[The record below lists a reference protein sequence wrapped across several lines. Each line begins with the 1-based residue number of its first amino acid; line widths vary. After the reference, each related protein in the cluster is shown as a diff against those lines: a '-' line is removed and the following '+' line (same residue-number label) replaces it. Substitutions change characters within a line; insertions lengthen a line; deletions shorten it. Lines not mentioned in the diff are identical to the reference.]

1 MDKMIDRIRKFE
13 NLHILFWLIK
23 DTCWIQ
29 NWHIPACIMIV
40 PTVGMAVYIT
50 WLSRSVR
57 KELFHNLAVCG
68 WIMANSIW
76 MLGEFFMEDG
86 TRPLATVFFLMGL
99 GFIAYYYLVPT
110 KHAS

>member
-1 MDKMIDRIRKFE
+1 MIERIRKFE

-23 DTCWIQ
+23 
-29 NWHIPACIMIV
+29 
-40 PTVGMAVYIT
+40 VGMAVYIT

-86 TRPLATVFFLMGL
+86 TRPIATVFFLLGL
-99 GFIAYYYLVPT
+99 GFIAYYYVVPT